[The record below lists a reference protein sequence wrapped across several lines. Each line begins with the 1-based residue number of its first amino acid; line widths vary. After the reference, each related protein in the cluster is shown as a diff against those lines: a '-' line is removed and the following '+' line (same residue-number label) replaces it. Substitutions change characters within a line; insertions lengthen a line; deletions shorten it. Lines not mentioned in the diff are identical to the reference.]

1 MKKPPAAR
9 TPRARR
15 HPDQRWHLIQWD
27 GDSIG
32 FHDDV
37 DILKPWDR
45 VTGQAITDLVP
56 DQRPHEH
63 LKFHPTYRAAFDA
76 RLRALIRNQ
85 ASSAGPAGPLSQD
98 NILARF
104 NLHAGDFRK
113 TLECEIM
120 RWAGTRSQTAGL
132 SEFNDLSAYPAYW
145 QNTINASHLNTGND
159 NTYNTRAKLK
169 VNARESRL
177 LNDIPPPVITISG
190 DVATITRPAGV
201 IGRIYAEKA
210 SYIKDPDSPNNGAPE
225 FVPGTAASE
234 TVTLSS
240 TENTVTARIFGP
252 DLDGV
257 LSWSALTTYTK
268 P

>member
-45 VTGQAITDLVP
+45 VTGQDPTDLVP
-56 DQRPHEH
+56 DKRPHEH
-63 LKFHPTYRAAFDA
+63 LKFHPTYRVAFDA
-76 RLRALIRNQ
+76 RLRVLIRNQ
-85 ASSAGPAGPLSQD
+85 ASSAGPAGPLSQI
-98 NILARF
+98 NILDRF

-120 RWAGTRSQTAGL
+120 RWAGSAARSESTNL
-132 SEFNDLSAYPAYW
+132 RAYPANW
-145 QNTINASHLNTGND
+145 QNTINASHLDTGAN

-177 LNDIPPPVITISG
+177 LNDIPPPGDYGEWRKGSYHQTRNSG
-190 DVATITRPAGV
+190 C
-201 IGRIYAEKA
+201 
-210 SYIKDPDSPNNGAPE
+210 
-225 FVPGTAASE
+225 FV
-234 TVTLSS
+234 LHLW
-240 TENTVTARIFGP
+240 IFHG
-252 DLDGV
+252 
-257 LSWSALTTYTK
+257 S
-268 P
+268 

>member
-1 MKKPPAAR
+1 MKKPPVAR

-56 DQRPHEH
+56 YQRPHEH

-76 RLRALIRNQ
+76 RLRVLIRNQ
-85 ASSAGPAGPLSQD
+85 ASSAGPAGPLSQN
-98 NILARF
+98 NILNRF
-104 NLHAGDFRK
+104 DLHAGDFRK

-120 RWAGTRSQTAGL
+120 RWAGSAARSEST
-132 SEFNDLSAYPAYW
+132 DLRAYPANW
-145 QNTINASHLNTGND
+145 QNTINASHLDTGAN

-177 LNDIPPPVITISG
+177 LNDIPPPVITVSG
-190 DVATITRPAGV
+190 NNILITQPGPA
-201 IGRIYAEKA
+201 GRIYVEVGT
-210 SYIKDPDSPNNGAPE
+210 SIVDPKFSELEPATTPMTTFRNLDFPE
-225 FVPGTAASE
+225 GKT
-234 TVTLSS
+234 TVS
-240 TENTVTARIFGP
+240 ARVYRA
-252 DLDGV
+252 DLDGTDA
-257 LSWSALTTYTK
+257 WSALTVYTQ